1 MTEPQQ
7 HATTTRVLVVDDAP
21 SIRALLRS
29 TLPLHGFEIV
39 AEADRAA
46 QGIQMAREVQP
57 DVIVLDV
64 QMPQVNGVEAI
75 APMKAEAPNARILM
89 YSSHDEHFMKDEA
102 LKNGADA
109 YFDKLAPISQ
119 MAEELHRIVDVR
131 EELSPSDK
139 G

>member
-1 MTEPQQ
+1 MTDSGSST
-7 HATTTRVLVVDDAP
+7 ATRVLVVDDAP

-39 AEADRAA
+39 AEADRASH
-46 QGIQMAREVQP
+46 GIELAKAEQP

-64 QMPQVNGVEAI
+64 QMPVVNGVEAI
-75 APMKAEAPNARILM
+75 APLKAEAPKALILM
-89 YSSHDEHFMKDEA
+89 YSSHDEEDMRDQA

-119 MAEELHRIVDVR
+119 MADEMHRLVSR
-131 EELSPSDK
+131 PRS
-139 G
+139 